1 MEEFEREVVD
11 SVRVSQTVGA
21 HLVGLPVS
29 LCSGSRLLID
39 NLCFEFWAA
48 SIHQEVRQ
56 IQAMDR
62 FATAESYIIHDQ
74 DDILSACC
82 PMETLNHDDFSEVD

>member
-11 SVRVSQTVGA
+11 SVRVSQTAEA
-21 HLVGLPVS
+21 HPVGLPVS
-29 LCSGSRLLID
+29 LCSGSRLPID

-48 SIHQEVRQ
+48 SIHREVRQ
-56 IQAMDR
+56 IQAVDQ

-74 DDILSACC
+74 GDILLACS
-82 PMETLNHDDFSEVD
+82 PMETLNHDDFSEID